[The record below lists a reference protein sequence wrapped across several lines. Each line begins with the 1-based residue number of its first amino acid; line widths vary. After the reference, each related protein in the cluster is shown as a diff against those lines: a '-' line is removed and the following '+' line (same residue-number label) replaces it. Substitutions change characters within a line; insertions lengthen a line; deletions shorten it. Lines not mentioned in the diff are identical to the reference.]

1 MLPAILLTGCGTA
14 LDQQY
19 QQLKAQLS
27 GEAEGR
33 AQNRRVE
40 LTLSAS

>member
-19 QQLKAQLS
+19 QQLKAQLTIHDDFD
-27 GEAEGR
+27 R
-33 AQNRRVE
+33 PLQPFDVH
-40 LTLSAS
+40 LL